1 MKTKRSA
8 VADKK
13 KCGKCGEVK
22 PLIEFHKNATSA
34 LGRASSCKKCKKEYN
49 KQHHLENREPRLAI
63 GRKYYE
69 ENKDKVSK
77 RKQKYYKENR
87 ELWQQQQ
94 KQYYQENREKVLAR
108 QIAHNKGKKAEKKEY
123 DKQYR
128 EDTKDKRNKWYRD
141 KYQNDIEYRLHHLI
155 KAGIHK
161 ALKRNCDEQGE
172 GTMRH
177 LTYTSS
183 QLKEHLENQFQ
194 PWMTWDN
201 QGEWHIHQIIPQ
213 SKLRFDSVT
222 HPNFQK
228 CWALEN
234 LMPLEAMENMSLGNR
249 EMM

>member
-1 MKTKRSA
+1 M
-8 VADKK
+8 KK

-172 GTMRH
+172 ATDQETRAVMGDRLWTGPPARRRRCPCCWCTTTGS
-177 LTYTSS
+177 LQSS
-183 QLKEHLENQFQ
+183 PGRRRKTRA
-194 PWMTWDN
+194 P
-201 QGEWHIHQIIPQ
+201 
-213 SKLRFDSVT
+213 
-222 HPNFQK
+222 
-228 CWALEN
+228 
-234 LMPLEAMENMSLGNR
+234 
-249 EMM
+249 